1 MRREALAPKAFEAG
15 QIFLRESVG
24 NWLGDEL
31 SVPKGVV
38 GFLPRN
44 GYILYAQRDHL
55 LRPISVGK
63 VQTVQSRRLDQPGR
77 TLWPLRL
84 KARSH
89 DPYRSESL
97 PRSFRYAMR
106 RSG

>member
-1 MRREALAPKAFEAG
+1 MWGEGIEVMKTEDRGYGVRSMRAFEAG

-55 LRPISVGK
+55 LRP
-63 VQTVQSRRLDQPGR
+63 DQRWEGADGAVA
-77 TLWPLRL
+77 TT
-84 KARSH
+84 
-89 DPYRSESL
+89 
-97 PRSFRYAMR
+97 
-106 RSG
+106 

>member
-31 SVPKGVV
+31 SVPKGGV

-55 LRPISVGK
+55 LRP
-63 VQTVQSRRLDQPGR
+63 DQRWEGADGAVA
-77 TLWPLRL
+77 TT
-84 KARSH
+84 
-89 DPYRSESL
+89 
-97 PRSFRYAMR
+97 
-106 RSG
+106 